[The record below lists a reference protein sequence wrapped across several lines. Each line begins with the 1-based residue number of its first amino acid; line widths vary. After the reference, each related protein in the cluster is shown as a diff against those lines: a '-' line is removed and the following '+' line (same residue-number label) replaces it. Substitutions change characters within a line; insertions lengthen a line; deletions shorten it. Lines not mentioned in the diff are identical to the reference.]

1 MSDEFQPGI
10 ANLVA
15 TTGERVHRASYDG
28 TRKQQHKQSI
38 ELMVQ
43 KIQEGYKDRAMR
55 ELVGQ
60 VLHSQG
66 LDGRKG
72 ATYRQVVTALC
83 DYLRGATVYVP
94 DPVKTEMIQ
103 GAAATLCLRPGL
115 CMKAGDCDDQVVALC
130 SLILAAGIPCWIVIE
145 DFGHNPI
152 TGMALQGHVLVG
164 CKDEDGNGFAADPS
178 TMKPVGGFSP
188 GAVSRQW
195 VDPLKDA
202 PTEIIG
208 FGRAGRD
215 GFGQDV
221 PAGSTDVTTVS
232 DTTSS
237 TASTGSIP
245 SSASNGVQIPGTWT
259 SMTGNNVTAGLRYA
273 VGIVAPAGWTATDVQ
288 SYFSPPGTVTG
299 ATKATTQTA
308 GPQFLVEQVIPG
320 SSTTGASQTGWI
332 FIGVART
339 AGVVPT
345 DSSVNVAAVLQQDV
359 VPQTTAPSQNTAL
372 TTAPVA
378 TSSMGL
384 GTALAYGAGAAVVG
398 GVVWHLYKKGFFK

>member
-1 MSDEFQPGI
+1 
-10 ANLVA
+10 
-15 TTGERVHRASYDG
+15 
-28 TRKQQHKQSI
+28 
-38 ELMVQ
+38 MVQ
-43 KIQEGYKDRAMR
+43 KIQEGYKDRRIR

-66 LDGRKG
+66 IDGRTG

-103 GAAATLCLRPGL
+103 GAAATLCLSPGL
-115 CMKAGDCDDQVVALC
+115 CMKAGDCDDQSVALC
-130 SLILAAGIPCWIVIE
+130 SLILSAGIQCWIVIE
-145 DFGHNPI
+145 DFGQNPL

-164 CKDEDGNGFAADPS
+164 CKDEDGNAFCADPS

-208 FGRAGRD
+208 FGRAWREGFGRHD

-221 PAGSTDVTTVS
+221 PAGSTDLTNVS
-232 DTTSS
+232 TSTSS
-237 TASTGSIP
+237 SGSIP
-245 SSASNGVQIPGTWT
+245 AQASGGVQIPGTWT

-273 VGIVAPAGWTATDVQ
+273 VGIVAPVGWTVTDVQ

-299 ATKATTQTA
+299 ATNATTQTA

-320 SSTTGASQTGWI
+320 NSTSGVSQTGWI
-332 FIGVART
+332 FIGIART